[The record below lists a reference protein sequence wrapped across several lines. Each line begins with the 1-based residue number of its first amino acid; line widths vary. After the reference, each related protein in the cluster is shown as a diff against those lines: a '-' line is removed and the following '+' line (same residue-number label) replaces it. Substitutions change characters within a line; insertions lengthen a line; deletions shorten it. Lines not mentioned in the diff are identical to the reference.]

1 MTDRGPF
8 WGAALAAHH
17 DRPALIDRQ
26 GVVVDYRALDARVD
40 AFVRDTFGNAPR
52 SFGFLYLDNDV
63 GSVVALLACLRAG
76 HVPLLLPRSMPRAAR
91 ESLEQHYRPDWIIE
105 SAATADA
112 DVAATLRWCTDVA
125 TPTPLAPELG
135 LLLSTSGTT
144 ASPKLVRL
152 SSASLHA
159 NARAIAEYLALD
171 TSERALTVLPPSYS
185 YGLSVITSHL
195 CAGASVVV
203 RPMNVLSREFVSVID
218 ECGVT
223 SISGVPYTYQMLD
236 RTGFGRHALP
246 SLRTLTQAGGR
257 LDDRLART
265 FAELASNRRWRF
277 VVMYGQTEAT
287 ARIAYVPPERLSEK
301 IGSIGVAIPGGR
313 LDIDA
318 ASGELVYH
326 GPNVSL
332 GYATERAHLLLGD
345 ERGGTLRT
353 GDLARR
359 DDDGFHYLTGR
370 LSRFVKV
377 AGNRIGLDDVE
388 QQLQSALA
396 CPVAVG
402 GRDDRLVVFVESAD
416 EGVAQRALT
425 TIADAYRVHH
435 SLCRVR
441 VVASLPL
448 LTSGKKDYA
457 PLLAEAAA

>member
-1 MTDRGPF
+1 MTESGPF

-26 GVVVDYRALDARVD
+26 GAVLDYRALDARVD
-40 AFVRDTFGNAPR
+40 AFVAETFGMTPR
-52 SFGFLYLDNDV
+52 SFGFLYMDNDV

-76 HVPLLLPRSMPRAAR
+76 HVPLLLPQAMPRTAR
-91 ESLEQHYRPDWIIE
+91 ESLEHHYRPDWILE

-112 DVAATLRWCTDVA
+112 DAPASMRWCADA
-125 TPTPLAPELG
+125 STPTPLAPELG

-152 SSASLHA
+152 ASASLEA

-171 TSERALTVLPPSYS
+171 THERALTVLPPSYS

-195 CAGASVVV
+195 AAGASVVV
-203 RPMNVLSREFVSVID
+203 RPMNVISREFVGIID
-218 ECGVT
+218 EYAVT

-236 RTGFGRHALP
+236 RTGFGRNALP

-257 LDDRLART
+257 LDDRLTHA
-265 FAELASNRRWRF
+265 FAELADRRGWRF

-287 ARIAYVPPERLSEK
+287 ARIAYVPPERLREK
-301 IGSIGVAIPGGR
+301 IGSIGVAIPGGT
-313 LDIDA
+313 LDIDP
-318 ASGELVYH
+318 ASGELVYR

-359 DDDGFHYLTGR
+359 DDEGFHYLTGR
-370 LSRFVKV
+370 LSRFVKI

-388 QQLQSALA
+388 HQLQSILQ

-416 EGVAQRALT
+416 EGVTQRVLT
-425 TIADAYRVHH
+425 AIADAYRVHH
-435 SLCRVR
+435 SLCRVHA
-441 VVASLPL
+441 VPALPL
-448 LTSGKKDYA
+448 LGTGKKDYA
-457 PLLAEAAA
+457 PLLAAAEA